1 VIAVELDVSFR
12 FASFLGTHSG
22 STPELHKRAL
32 FILFF
37 FFLSFFFSLQLF
49 HIYSP
54 PLFTVFLYYSHSHG
68 FLSSPLS
75 LILQTIDDNLGA
87 VIR

>member
-37 FFLSFFFSLQLF
+37 FFLSFFF
-49 HIYSP
+49 
-54 PLFTVFLYYSHSHG
+54 FLYSFFIFIALRYLQSFCIIHTPTG
-68 FLSSPLS
+68 FCRAHLVSFCKP
-75 LILQTIDDNLGA
+75 
-87 VIR
+87 

>member
-37 FFLSFFFSLQLF
+37 FFLSFFFF
-49 HIYSP
+49 
-54 PLFTVFLYYSHSHG
+54 FTAFSYL
-68 FLSSPLS
+68 
-75 LILQTIDDNLGA
+75 
-87 VIR
+87 